1 MTLRELTEA
10 WMMGLVIPWQDAT
23 SGQYR
28 LGTPVAVDL
37 APGEVNVQFEI
48 WQQEALS
55 LSVRF
60 RLVPTS
66 RFDKAR
72 QEFEVDLE
80 PMPCN

>member
-28 LGTPVAVDL
+28 LGIPVAVDM
-37 APGEVNVQFEI
+37 ASGEVNVRFEI

-60 RLVPTS
+60 RLLPTS
-66 RFDKAR
+66 RFDRLR
-72 QEFEVDLE
+72 QECEVDLE
-80 PMPCN
+80 PVR